1 MANIFCLMSG
11 MRTEQSL
18 FSNNLFNNFVTFS
31 ELTHLLITLIRR
43 YESNMKHTS
52 KIITLIPLILLGLSG
67 CNESSKKETML
78 DPELVA
84 QGKEIF
90 RFDTFGDEQLW
101 TDTLQLH
108 NVVAGAVDPVTALS
122 VGLKVDSEVLPEG
135 VLQTVDLTD
144 PATTITLLKLN
155 AVVGL
160 QGDVQEINGKDTLVS
175 LGTTCALCHSTVDDS
190 VAPGIGK
197 RLDGWANRDL
207 NPGVILSLSPALQD
221 QATQDVLLSWGA
233 GKYDAYWN
241 QDGLNDPTVIPPA
254 YGLKDVALATYTGEG
269 SISYWNAY
277 VAVTQMGAQGNF
289 VDDRLGLNI
298 MHDPDLVTD
307 KLPALEAYQ
316 FSLNAPK
323 APQGSFDIDAS
334 NRGKIV
340 FNNQGNCS
348 ACHSGDNFTDADT
361 QLHYPDVIGTDSTL
375 ASRSFTGKYRTTPLA
390 GVWQHPPYFH
400 DGSAATLLDVVEHY
414 NNHFALGLM
423 PSEKDDLVQYLL
435 SL

>member
-1 MANIFCLMSG
+1 
-11 MRTEQSL
+11 
-18 FSNNLFNNFVTFS
+18 
-31 ELTHLLITLIRR
+31 
-43 YESNMKHTS
+43 MKHTS

-175 LGTTCALCHSTVDDS
+175 LGTTCVLCHSTVDDS

-323 APQGSFDIDAS
+323 APAGSFDSDAAT
-334 NRGKIV
+334 RGKVV

-348 ACHSGDNFTDADT
+348 ACHSGDYFTDADT
-361 QLHYPDVIGTDSTL
+361 QLHYPDVIGTDPML
-375 ASRSFTGKYRTTPLA
+375 ASRSLTGKYRTTPLA

-400 DGSAATLLDVVEHY
+400 DGSASTLLDVVEHY

>member
-1 MANIFCLMSG
+1 
-11 MRTEQSL
+11 
-18 FSNNLFNNFVTFS
+18 
-31 ELTHLLITLIRR
+31 
-43 YESNMKHTS
+43 MKHTS
-52 KIITLIPLILLGLSG
+52 KIITLISLILLGLSG
-67 CNESSKKETML
+67 CNESSKKETTL

-84 QGKEIF
+84 KGKEIF

-108 NVVAGAVDPVTALS
+108 NVVAGAVDPITALS
-122 VGLKVDSEVLPEG
+122 VGLKVDSEVLPAG

-144 PATTITLLKLN
+144 PATTITLLKFN

-323 APQGSFDIDAS
+323 APAGSFDSDAAT
-334 NRGKIV
+334 RGKVV

-361 QLHYPDVIGTDSTL
+361 QLHYPDVIGTDPML
-375 ASRSFTGKYRTTPLA
+375 ASRSLTGKYRTTPLA
-390 GVWQHPPYFH
+390 GAWQHPPYFH

>member
-1 MANIFCLMSG
+1 
-11 MRTEQSL
+11 
-18 FSNNLFNNFVTFS
+18 
-31 ELTHLLITLIRR
+31 
-43 YESNMKHTS
+43 MKHTS

-78 DPELVA
+78 DPKLVA

-90 RFDTFGDEQLW
+90 RYDTFGDEQLW

-277 VAVTQMGAQGNF
+277 VAVTQMGAAGNF
-289 VDDRLGLNI
+289 IDDRLGLNI
-298 MHDPDLVTD
+298 MHDPDLLTD

-323 APQGSFDIDAS
+323 APEGSFDSDAAT
-334 NRGKIV
+334 RGKVV

-348 ACHSGDNFTDADT
+348 ACHSGDKFTDAGT
-361 QLHYPDVIGTDSTL
+361 QLHYPDVIGTDPVL
-375 ASRSFTGKYRTTPLA
+375 ASRSLTGKYRTTPLA
-390 GVWQHPPYFH
+390 GAWQHPPYFH

-423 PSEKDDLVQYLL
+423 QSEKDDLVQYLL

>member
-1 MANIFCLMSG
+1 
-11 MRTEQSL
+11 
-18 FSNNLFNNFVTFS
+18 
-31 ELTHLLITLIRR
+31 
-43 YESNMKHTS
+43 MKHSS

-78 DPELVA
+78 DPKLVA

-221 QATQDVLLSWGA
+221 QATQNVLLSWGA

-361 QLHYPDVIGTDSTL
+361 QLHYPDVIGTDPML
-375 ASRSFTGKYRTTPLA
+375 ASRSLTGKYRTTPLA

-400 DGSAATLLDVVEHY
+400 DGSASTLLDVVEHY

>member
-1 MANIFCLMSG
+1 
-11 MRTEQSL
+11 
-18 FSNNLFNNFVTFS
+18 
-31 ELTHLLITLIRR
+31 
-43 YESNMKHTS
+43 MKYTS
-52 KIITLIPLILLGLSG
+52 KIITLMPLILLGLSG

-78 DPELVA
+78 DPKLVA

-108 NVVAGAVDPVTALS
+108 NVVAGAVDPITALS
-122 VGLKVDSEVLPEG
+122 VGLKVDSEVLPAG

-160 QGDVQEINGKDTLVS
+160 QGDVQEINGKDTLIS

-323 APQGSFDIDAS
+323 APAGSFDGDAAK
-334 NRGKIV
+334 RGKIV

-348 ACHSGDNFTDADT
+348 SCHSGDNFTDADT
-361 QLHYPDVIGTDSTL
+361 QLHYPDVIGTDPVL
-375 ASRSFTGKYRTTPLA
+375 ASRSLTGKYRTTPLSGA
-390 GVWQHPPYFH
+390 WQHPPYFH
-400 DGSAATLLDVVEHY
+400 DGSAATLLDVVEYY

-423 PSEKDDLVQYLL
+423 QSEKDDLVQYLL

>member
-1 MANIFCLMSG
+1 
-11 MRTEQSL
+11 
-18 FSNNLFNNFVTFS
+18 
-31 ELTHLLITLIRR
+31 
-43 YESNMKHTS
+43 MKHTS

-108 NVVAGAVDPVTALS
+108 NVVAGAVDPITALS

-160 QGDVQEINGKDTLVS
+160 QGDVQEINGKDTLIS

-323 APQGSFDIDAS
+323 APAGSFDGDAAK
-334 NRGKIV
+334 RGKIV

-348 ACHSGDNFTDADT
+348 SCHSGDNFTDADT
-361 QLHYPDVIGTDSTL
+361 QLHYPDVIGTDPVL
-375 ASRSFTGKYRTTPLA
+375 ASRSLTGKYRTTPLSGA
-390 GVWQHPPYFH
+390 WQHPPYFH

-423 PSEKDDLVQYLL
+423 QSEKDDLVQYLL

>member
-1 MANIFCLMSG
+1 
-11 MRTEQSL
+11 
-18 FSNNLFNNFVTFS
+18 
-31 ELTHLLITLIRR
+31 
-43 YESNMKHTS
+43 MKHTS

-78 DPELVA
+78 DPKLVA

-122 VGLKVDSEVLPEG
+122 VGLKVDSEVLPAG

-160 QGDVQEINGKDTLVS
+160 QGDVQEINGEDTLVS

-323 APQGSFDIDAS
+323 ASAGSFDSDAAK
-334 NRGKIV
+334 RGKIV

-348 ACHSGDNFTDADT
+348 SCHSGDNFTDADA
-361 QLHYPDVIGTDSTL
+361 QLHYPDVIGTDPVL
-375 ASRSFTGKYRTTPLA
+375 ASRSLTGKYRTTPLS

-400 DGSAATLLDVVEHY
+400 DGSADTLLDVVEHY

-423 PSEKDDLVQYLL
+423 QSEKDDLVQYLL

>member
-1 MANIFCLMSG
+1 
-11 MRTEQSL
+11 
-18 FSNNLFNNFVTFS
+18 
-31 ELTHLLITLIRR
+31 
-43 YESNMKHTS
+43 MKHTS

-108 NVVAGAVDPVTALS
+108 NVVAGAVDPITALS
-122 VGLKVDSEVLPEG
+122 VGLKVDSEVLPAG

-323 APQGSFDIDAS
+323 APAGSFDSDAAK
-334 NRGKIV
+334 RGKIV

-348 ACHSGDNFTDADT
+348 SCHSGDNFTDADT
-361 QLHYPDVIGTDSTL
+361 QLHYPDVIGTDPVL
-375 ASRSFTGKYRTTPLA
+375 ASRSLTGKYRTTPLS

-423 PSEKDDLVQYLL
+423 QSEKDDLVQYLL

>member
-1 MANIFCLMSG
+1 
-11 MRTEQSL
+11 
-18 FSNNLFNNFVTFS
+18 
-31 ELTHLLITLIRR
+31 
-43 YESNMKHTS
+43 MKHTS

-78 DPELVA
+78 DPKLVA

-108 NVVAGAVDPVTALS
+108 NVVVGAVDPITALS

-175 LGTTCALCHSTVDDS
+175 LGATCALCHSTVDDS

-207 NPGVILSLSPALQD
+207 NPGVILSLSPVLQD

-277 VAVTQMGAQGNF
+277 VAVTQMGAAGNF
-289 VDDRLGLNI
+289 IDERLGLNI
-298 MHDPDLVTD
+298 MHDPDLLTD

-323 APQGSFDIDAS
+323 APEGSFDSDAAT
-334 NRGKIV
+334 RGKVV
-340 FNNQGNCS
+340 FNNQGNCGS
-348 ACHSGDNFTDADT
+348 CHSGDKFTDAGT
-361 QLHYPDVIGTDSTL
+361 QLHYPDVVGTDPTL
-375 ASRSFTGKYRTTPLA
+375 ASRSLTGKYRTTPLA

-414 NNHFALGLM
+414 NNHLALGLM

>member
-1 MANIFCLMSG
+1 
-11 MRTEQSL
+11 
-18 FSNNLFNNFVTFS
+18 
-31 ELTHLLITLIRR
+31 
-43 YESNMKHTS
+43 MKHTS

-78 DPELVA
+78 DPKLVA

-122 VGLKVDSEVLPEG
+122 VGLKVDSEVLPAG

-160 QGDVQEINGKDTLVS
+160 QGDVQEINGEDTLVS

-221 QATQDVLLSWGA
+221 QVTQDVLLSWGA

-323 APQGSFDIDAS
+323 APAGSFDSDAAK
-334 NRGKIV
+334 RGKIV

-348 ACHSGDNFTDADT
+348 SCHSGDNFTDADT
-361 QLHYPDVIGTDSTL
+361 QLHYPDVIGTDPVL
-375 ASRSFTGKYRTTPLA
+375 ASRSLTGKYRTTPLS

-400 DGSAATLLDVVEHY
+400 DGSADTLLDVVEHY

-423 PSEKDDLVQYLL
+423 QSEKDDLVQYLL

>member
-1 MANIFCLMSG
+1 MSG

>member
-1 MANIFCLMSG
+1 
-11 MRTEQSL
+11 
-18 FSNNLFNNFVTFS
+18 
-31 ELTHLLITLIRR
+31 
-43 YESNMKHTS
+43 MKHTS

-67 CNESSKKETML
+67 CNDSFNEESML
-78 DPELVA
+78 DPKLVA

-101 TDTLQLH
+101 TDTLKLH

-375 ASRSFTGKYRTTPLA
+375 ASRSLTGKYRTTPLA

>member
-1 MANIFCLMSG
+1 
-11 MRTEQSL
+11 
-18 FSNNLFNNFVTFS
+18 
-31 ELTHLLITLIRR
+31 
-43 YESNMKHTS
+43 MKHTS
-52 KIITLIPLILLGLSG
+52 KIITLIPLIFLGLSG

-78 DPELVA
+78 DPKLVA

-101 TDTLQLH
+101 TDSLQLH

-122 VGLKVDSEVLPEG
+122 VGLKVDSEVLPAG

-298 MHDPDLVTD
+298 MHDPDLLTD

-323 APQGSFDIDAS
+323 APQGSFDSDAA

-361 QLHYPDVIGTDSTL
+361 QLYYPDVIGTDPTL
-375 ASRSFTGKYRTTPLA
+375 ASRSLTGKYRTTPLA
-390 GVWQHPPYFH
+390 GAWQHPPYFH

>member
-1 MANIFCLMSG
+1 
-11 MRTEQSL
+11 
-18 FSNNLFNNFVTFS
+18 
-31 ELTHLLITLIRR
+31 
-43 YESNMKHTS
+43 MKHTS
-52 KIITLIPLILLGLSG
+52 KIIMLIPLILLGLSG

-78 DPELVA
+78 DPKLVA

-108 NVVAGAVDPVTALS
+108 NVVAGAVDPITALS
-122 VGLKVDSEVLPEG
+122 VGLKVDSEVLPAG

-254 YGLKDVALATYTGEG
+254 YGLKDVAIATYTGEG

-323 APQGSFDIDAS
+323 APAGSFDSDAAK
-334 NRGKIV
+334 RGKIV

-348 ACHSGDNFTDADT
+348 SCHSGDNFTDADT
-361 QLHYPDVIGTDSTL
+361 QLHYPDVIGTDPVL
-375 ASRSFTGKYRTTPLA
+375 ASRSLTGKYRTTPLSGA
-390 GVWQHPPYFH
+390 WQHPPYFH

-423 PSEKDDLVQYLL
+423 QSEKDDLVQYLL

>member
-1 MANIFCLMSG
+1 
-11 MRTEQSL
+11 
-18 FSNNLFNNFVTFS
+18 
-31 ELTHLLITLIRR
+31 
-43 YESNMKHTS
+43 MKHTS

>member
-1 MANIFCLMSG
+1 
-11 MRTEQSL
+11 
-18 FSNNLFNNFVTFS
+18 
-31 ELTHLLITLIRR
+31 
-43 YESNMKHTS
+43 MKHTS

-78 DPELVA
+78 DPKLVA
-84 QGKEIF
+84 QGKDIF

-122 VGLKVDSEVLPEG
+122 VGLKVDSEVLPAG

-160 QGDVQEINGKDTLVS
+160 QGDVQEINGKDTLIS

-254 YGLKDVALATYTGEG
+254 YGLKDVAIATYTGEG

-323 APQGSFDIDAS
+323 APAGSFDSDAAK
-334 NRGKIV
+334 RGKIV

-348 ACHSGDNFTDADT
+348 SCHSGDNFTDADT
-361 QLHYPDVIGTDSTL
+361 QLHYPDVIGTDPVL
-375 ASRSFTGKYRTTPLA
+375 ASRSLTGKYRTTPLSGA
-390 GVWQHPPYFH
+390 WQHPPYFH

-423 PSEKDDLVQYLL
+423 QSEKDDLVQYLL

>member
-1 MANIFCLMSG
+1 
-11 MRTEQSL
+11 
-18 FSNNLFNNFVTFS
+18 
-31 ELTHLLITLIRR
+31 
-43 YESNMKHTS
+43 MKHTS
-52 KIITLIPLILLGLSG
+52 KIITLIPLIFLGLSG

-78 DPELVA
+78 DPKLVA

-101 TDTLQLH
+101 TDSLQLH

-122 VGLKVDSEVLPEG
+122 VGLKVDSEVLPAG

-144 PATTITLLKLN
+144 PVTTITLLKLN

-298 MHDPDLVTD
+298 MHDPDLLTD

-323 APQGSFDIDAS
+323 APQGSFDSDAA

-361 QLHYPDVIGTDSTL
+361 QLYYPDVIGTDPTL
-375 ASRSFTGKYRTTPLA
+375 ASRSLTGKYRTTPLA
-390 GVWQHPPYFH
+390 GAWQHPPYFH

>member
-1 MANIFCLMSG
+1 
-11 MRTEQSL
+11 
-18 FSNNLFNNFVTFS
+18 
-31 ELTHLLITLIRR
+31 
-43 YESNMKHTS
+43 MKHTS
-52 KIITLIPLILLGLSG
+52 KIIMLIPLILLGLSG

-78 DPELVA
+78 DPKLVA

-108 NVVAGAVDPVTALS
+108 NVVAGAVDPITALS
-122 VGLKVDSEVLPEG
+122 VGLKVDSEVLPAG

-323 APQGSFDIDAS
+323 APAGSFDSDAAK
-334 NRGKIV
+334 RGKIV

-348 ACHSGDNFTDADT
+348 SCHSGDNFTDADT
-361 QLHYPDVIGTDSTL
+361 QLHYPDVIGTDPVL
-375 ASRSFTGKYRTTPLA
+375 ASRSLTGKYRTTPLSGA
-390 GVWQHPPYFH
+390 WQHPPYFH

-423 PSEKDDLVQYLL
+423 QSEKDDLVQYLL

>member
-1 MANIFCLMSG
+1 
-11 MRTEQSL
+11 
-18 FSNNLFNNFVTFS
+18 
-31 ELTHLLITLIRR
+31 
-43 YESNMKHTS
+43 MKHTS

-122 VGLKVDSEVLPEG
+122 VGLKVDSEVLPAG

-254 YGLKDVALATYTGEG
+254 YGLKYVALATYTGEG

-298 MHDPDLVTD
+298 MHDPDLLTD

-323 APQGSFDIDAS
+323 APQGSFDSDAA

-361 QLHYPDVIGTDSTL
+361 QLYYPDVIGTDPTL
-375 ASRSFTGKYRTTPLA
+375 ASRSLTGKYRTTPLA
-390 GVWQHPPYFH
+390 GAWQHPPYFH

>member
-1 MANIFCLMSG
+1 
-11 MRTEQSL
+11 
-18 FSNNLFNNFVTFS
+18 
-31 ELTHLLITLIRR
+31 
-43 YESNMKHTS
+43 MKHVNKTMTLLCL
-52 KIITLIPLILLGLSG
+52 IIVGLSG
-67 CNESSKKETML
+67 CNDTDSPVVIEKPML
-78 DPELVA
+78 DPILVA
-84 QGKEIF
+84 QGKDIF

-122 VGLKVDSEVLPEG
+122 VGLKVDSEVLPAG

-175 LGTTCALCHSTVDDS
+175 LGVTCALCHSTVDDS

-221 QATQDVLLSWGA
+221 QTTQDVLLSWGA

-269 SISYWNAY
+269 DVPYWNAY
-277 VAVTQMGAQGNF
+277 VGVTQMGAQGNF
-289 VDDRLGLNI
+289 VDERLGLDI
-298 MHDPDLVTD
+298 IHSPDLLTE

-323 APQGSFDIDAS
+323 APEGSFDSEAAT
-334 NRGKIV
+334 RGKVV
-340 FNNQGNCS
+340 FNYQGNCS

-361 QLHYPDVIGTDSTL
+361 TLHYPDAVGTDPML
-375 ASRSFTGKYRTTPLA
+375 ASRSTTGKYRTTPLA
-390 GVWQHPPYFH
+390 SVWQHPPYFH

-414 NNHFALGLM
+414 NNHLALGLM